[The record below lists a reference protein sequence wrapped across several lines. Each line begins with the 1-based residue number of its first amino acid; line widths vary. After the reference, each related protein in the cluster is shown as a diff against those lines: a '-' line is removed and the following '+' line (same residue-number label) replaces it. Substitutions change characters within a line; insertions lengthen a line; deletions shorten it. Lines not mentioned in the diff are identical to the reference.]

1 VLAIKTNFRYN
12 TRYSLNKI
20 YQQKPGFKPDFNK
33 EMGIMLNSGKSFSEP
48 TNSSVRS
55 LPIGKSERLLEKILP
70 LYMPASIIIDL
81 NDNIVQI
88 IGDVNKFTTINQGR
102 FSQNLYAILPDSL
115 GKYVSSFVRRLR
127 KQNQS
132 LRSEGFITIKEL
144 DSNQVRIEG
153 HLIET
158 EKNFYNLI
166 VFEFKNKDDDAQH
179 KFSSVQLTD
188 DFSERI
194 NILERELQL
203 NKEALQATIEELE
216 TSNEE
221 LQSSNEELIASN
233 EELQSTNEELQS
245 VNEELYTVNSE
256 FQLKIE
262 ELERMNNDMNNLL
275 NNTEIGAIYLD
286 RNLCIRKITP
296 AVSRITNIIQGDMG
310 RPISHISSFNYN
322 QPIMAN
328 VLKVTEN
335 LQPIESEFYDEAGNC
350 YLVRI
355 RPYRIESNAV
365 DGILITFVNINV
377 FKSEQHKVELLTQR
391 LNDSL
396 NVGKMAWWEWDL
408 KAGLVTFDPKK
419 ATMLGYTVE
428 EFPTDVYK
436 ICDLI
441 HPEDY
446 EHTME
451 VMRKHLQ
458 GITSAWV
465 TTYRI
470 RRKSG
475 EYSWY
480 YDRGEI
486 TERDAQGKPLKL
498 VGTVV
503 DVSEIKL
510 LEQNFKLQN
519 EKLRQAIDKEA
530 ISDE

>member
-1 VLAIKTNFRYN
+1 
-12 TRYSLNKI
+12 
-20 YQQKPGFKPDFNK
+20 
-33 EMGIMLNSGKSFSEP
+33 
-48 TNSSVRS
+48 
-55 LPIGKSERLLEKILP
+55 
-70 LYMPASIIIDL
+70 
-81 NDNIVQI
+81 
-88 IGDVNKFTTINQGR
+88 
-102 FSQNLYAILPDSL
+102 
-115 GKYVSSFVRRLR
+115 
-127 KQNQS
+127 
-132 LRSEGFITIKEL
+132 
-144 DSNQVRIEG
+144 
-153 HLIET
+153 
-158 EKNFYNLI
+158 
-166 VFEFKNKDDDAQH
+166 
-179 KFSSVQLTD
+179 
-188 DFSERI
+188 
-194 NILERELQL
+194 
-203 NKEALQATIEELE
+203 
-216 TSNEE
+216 
-221 LQSSNEELIASN
+221 
-233 EELQSTNEELQS
+233 
-245 VNEELYTVNSE
+245 
-256 FQLKIE
+256 
-262 ELERMNNDMNNLL
+262 
-275 NNTEIGAIYLD
+275 
-286 RNLCIRKITP
+286 
-296 AVSRITNIIQGDMG
+296 
-310 RPISHISSFNYN
+310 
-322 QPIMAN
+322 